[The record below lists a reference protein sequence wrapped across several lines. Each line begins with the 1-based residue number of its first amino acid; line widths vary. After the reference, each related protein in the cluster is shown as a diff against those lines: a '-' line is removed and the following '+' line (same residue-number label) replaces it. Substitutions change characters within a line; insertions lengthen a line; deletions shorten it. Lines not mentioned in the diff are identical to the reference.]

1 MGTCVLAYAGGLLLL
16 TPPHPNPPHC
26 PETSCSLAILLEGCP
41 AEGSAPYSCLRDRE
55 EVGWAPF
62 LMLRGGYLFE
72 GPTQKDGYLNHSKKT
87 SLEMEH
93 L

>member
-1 MGTCVLAYAGGLLLL
+1 MCTNRTDFELPSNQGILGVVQTWVPVLAYTGGPLLL

-62 LMLRGGYLFE
+62 LMLRGG
-72 GPTQKDGYLNHSKKT
+72 
-87 SLEMEH
+87 
-93 L
+93 